1 MTVLLG
7 RLSRLFTCFV
17 MLMVCPDL
25 SGPDKIGDHNSLPK
39 NPMPRWKGL
48 VSPLTLFTGT
58 VEEEG
63 EYNPDAV
70 DPLLSQIGKE
80 QMANLAKQFRT
91 ELPSSTGEGMILP
104 TKVFTSILRR
114 TCQCSID
121 VWAPICEAPIIALQV
136 SPLANE
142 LMSRI

>member
-1 MTVLLG
+1 
-7 RLSRLFTCFV
+7 
-17 MLMVCPDL
+17 
-25 SGPDKIGDHNSLPK
+25 
-39 NPMPRWKGL
+39 MPHWKGL
-48 VSPLTLFTGT
+48 VSPFTFFTGT
-58 VEEEG
+58 AEEEG

-70 DPLLSQIGKE
+70 DPLLSQMGKE
-80 QMANLAKQFRT
+80 QMANLAEQLQT
-91 ELPSSTGEGMILP
+91 ELPKAGEGMILP

-121 VWAPICEAPIIALQV
+121 VWAPVCDAPIIALQV

>member
-1 MTVLLG
+1 
-7 RLSRLFTCFV
+7 
-17 MLMVCPDL
+17 MLMVFPL
-25 SGPDKIGDHNSLPK
+25 HNKAEKIGEHNSLPK
-39 NPMPRWKGL
+39 NPMPHWKGL
-48 VSPLTLFTGT
+48 VSPLTSSTASLDQK
-58 VEEEG
+58 G

-80 QMANLAKQFRT
+80 QMSSLAIQLRT
-91 ELPSSTGEGMILP
+91 ELPKAGEGMILP

-114 TCQCSID
+114 TCQCSMD
-121 VWAPICEAPIIALQV
+121 VWSPVCDAPIIALQV